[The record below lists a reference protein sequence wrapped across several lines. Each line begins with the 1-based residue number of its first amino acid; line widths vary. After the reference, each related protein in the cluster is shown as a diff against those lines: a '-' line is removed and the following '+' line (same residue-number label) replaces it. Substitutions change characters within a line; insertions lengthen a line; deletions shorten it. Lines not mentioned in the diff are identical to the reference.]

1 MLAHAIFFYF
11 FSVIAVFSAIM
22 VIASKNTVHSVFFLI
37 LDFISISCLFI
48 MIGAE
53 FLGMIMLIVYVGAV
67 AVLFLFVVMMLNVA
81 QQKDE
86 WFKGKIFT
94 SHIPFGSLIS
104 IIIFLELIIVIGGWK
119 YKPDLIE
126 TSSIQID
133 NNFTNTHALGN
144 VIYTEYIHL
153 FQLSGLILLVAMIG
167 AIVLTYRKRDGVKR
181 QSYFRQVSREKA
193 EGVTLVDVE
202 SNKGV
207 NLNEQYCFG
216 PLSNT
221 CSNNF
226 YDWCNWNI
234 SKHKECNYNF
244 NVN

>member
-11 FSVIAVFSAIM
+11 FSVIAVFSAVM

-119 YKPDLIE
+119 YKPNLIE

-133 NNFTNTHALGN
+133 KNFTNTHALGN
-144 VIYTEYIHL
+144 IIYTDYIHL
-153 FQLSGLILLVAMIG
+153 FQLAGLILLVAMIG
-167 AIVLTYRKRDGVKR
+167 AIVLTYRKREGVKR
-181 QSYFRQVSREKA
+181 QSYFKQVSREKKDS
-193 EGVTLVDVE
+193 VTLIDAKIK
-202 SNKGV
+202 KGIT
-207 NLNEQYCFG
+207 L
-216 PLSNT
+216 
-221 CSNNF
+221 
-226 YDWCNWNI
+226 DD
-234 SKHKECNYNF
+234 
-244 NVN
+244 